1 MTPANRVSPPSHPLT
16 AAPAR
21 PEANAPAAG
30 LAALDR
36 LVQDT
41 FALWSHRRVGFSWRN
56 YYYAH
61 TVRVGNLCQRLADRE
76 GGDPTA
82 LAFAA
87 LLHDITKRYDGPFLT
102 NTKGERLVDRRGL
115 WLTKPLLPDR
125 GEHNIATRLYRFY
138 DAFGAPHSE
147 SGALIAETLMRLHG
161 LPAALAAKVREIVQ
175 AHLLPEPEANLANR
189 LTIEDKILRDADLM
203 DSNLGLVA
211 FYRNVQIHIHRRVED
226 GEAPDL
232 RAYVH
237 YVPRWLTSKD
247 RFLGRL
253 HTTAGRQMA
262 EARLSRCLDLHRTM
276 AAEAERF
283 DLCRRFGVLGVFD
296 YFTTTIHDPD
306 FFAELDH
313 LQTERLPS
321 RRAELASLPDPA
333 RSHATAA
340 LADAERFCRELRLE
354 AEGGL

>member
-1 MTPANRVSPPSHPLT
+1 LS
-16 AAPAR
+16 
-21 PEANAPAAG
+21 
-30 LAALDR
+30 ALDR
-36 LVQDT
+36 LVRDT
-41 FALWSHRRVGFSWRN
+41 FTLWSHRRVGFSWRN

-61 TVRVGNLCQRLADRE
+61 TVRVGNLCRRLADRE
-76 GGDPTA
+76 EGDPTA

-102 NTKGERLVDRRGL
+102 KPTGERLVDRRGL
-115 WLTKPLLPDR
+115 WMTKPLLPDR
-125 GEHNIATRLYRFY
+125 GEHNIVTRLYHFY

-147 SGALIAETLMRLHG
+147 SGAVLADTLMRLQG
-161 LPAALAAKVREIVQ
+161 LPAPLASKVREVVR
-175 AHLLPEPEANLANR
+175 AHLLPESEANLDDR

-211 FYRNVQIHIHRRVED
+211 FYRNVQIHIHRRVEEGD
-226 GEAPDL
+226 APDL

-237 YVPRWLTSKD
+237 YVPRWLTSKE
-247 RFLGRL
+247 RFLGHI
-253 HTTAGRQMA
+253 HTAAGRQMA
-262 EARLSRCLDLHRTM
+262 EARLSRCLDLHQTM
-276 AAEAERF
+276 TAELERF

-296 YFTTTIHDPD
+296 YFTSTIHDPD

-321 RRAELASLPDPA
+321 RRERLASLPPPA
-333 RSHATAA
+333 RAHAAAA

-354 AEGGL
+354 AEGDL